1 MAYYPAPISAKLSP
15 EIELLLCCA
24 QTSIASERAQRVQDL
39 LEEDLD
45 WRYLVH
51 TASRHGVMPLLYHSL
66 STLCPDAV
74 PQAVFAQ
81 LRVHF
86 LVNADHNQLLT
97 QELLMLLHM
106 LESHGIPAI
115 PYKGPTLAVAVYGS
129 LALRSFGDLDLLV
142 HTQDFARATQL
153 LLAHGFRRRRDFS
166 WESSFVHDQRMV
178 MVDLHRGLTPPQF
191 PFPLNFTRLWQRR
204 QAVCIASRMV
214 PTLAPED
221 LLIVLCVQV
230 AKDTWQNLSKSHERR
245 NDMLIKICDIAELL
259 GAHTDMD
266 WGRVLTDT
274 RRLGGQRILLF
285 GLRLAHEL
293 LGTALPKD
301 VLQWMQGHPS
311 VGVLSAHV
319 CTQFFHTTN
328 ESAVT
333 PLNPARFYWAIR
345 ERVRERVRSKAFR
358 YLHYGVS
365 LFVPSEQDRALL
377 PLPGCLAG
385 LYYLMR
391 PLRIVRD
398 YGRRLL
404 REWQKCAPGF

>member
-1 MAYYPAPISAKLSP
+1 
-15 EIELLLCCA
+15 
-24 QTSIASERAQRVQDL
+24 
-39 LEEDLD
+39 
-45 WRYLVH
+45 
-51 TASRHGVMPLLYHSL
+51 
-66 STLCPDAV
+66 
-74 PQAVFAQ
+74 
-81 LRVHF
+81 
-86 LVNADHNQLLT
+86 
-97 QELLMLLHM
+97 MLLHV

-142 HTQDFARATQL
+142 HTQDFTHATQL
-153 LLAHGFRRRRDFS
+153 LLAQGFRRRRDFA

-191 PFPLNFTRLWQRR
+191 PFPLNFERLWQRR

-214 PTLAPED
+214 PTFAPED

-230 AKDTWQNLSKSHERR
+230 AKDTWQNLSKSPQRR
-245 NDMLIKICDIAELL
+245 NDMLLKICDIAELL

-301 VLQWMQGHPS
+301 VLQWMQRHPS
-311 VGVLSAHV
+311 VGGLTAHV
-319 CTQFFHTTN
+319 CMQFFHTTRD
-328 ESAVT
+328 SAVT
-333 PLNPARFYWAIR
+333 PLTPAGFYWAIR
-345 ERVRERVRSKAFR
+345 ERVRERVRSKVFR

-365 LFVPSEQDRALL
+365 LFVPSEKDRALL
-377 PLPGCLAG
+377 PLPGCFAG
-385 LYYLMR
+385 LYYLIR
-391 PLRIVRD
+391 PLRVVRD

-404 REWQKCAPGF
+404 REWQKCASGF